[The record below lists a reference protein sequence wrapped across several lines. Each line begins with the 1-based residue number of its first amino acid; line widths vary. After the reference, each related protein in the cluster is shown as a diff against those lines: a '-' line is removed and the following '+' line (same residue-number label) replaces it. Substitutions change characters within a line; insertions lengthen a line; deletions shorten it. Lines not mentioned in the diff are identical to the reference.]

1 MLSLTNTRVKRAWP
15 ACHCHSLL
23 LHFRPA
29 SPCIQVTKSVGG
41 IRRKKLWL
49 VIWHPKMERTHSAS
63 AWGPSSC
70 SMSVMLAV
78 YCRCASRSK
87 RGETSET
94 GPKCWNAWQKWCFA
108 EVKGISAQQHLR
120 GKVLWVWSFANP
132 NLFAHPGSSRSVG
145 SRYNRFSAEHD
156 IMTYHMNSY

>member
-1 MLSLTNTRVKRAWP
+1 MSWDVWNSATWQWLANAKLLSLTNTRVRRAWP
-15 ACHCHSLL
+15 ACHCHSFL

-29 SPCIQVTKSVGG
+29 SPGIQVTKSVGS
-41 IRRKKLWL
+41 IRRKQLWL
-49 VIWHPKMERTHSAS
+49 MIWHPKVERACLHWFFAFHNLSVFIRTHSAS

-94 GPKCWNAWQKWCFA
+94 SPMLKCKCLAKMVILQKWR
-108 EVKGISAQQHLR
+108 ELVQLLG
-120 GKVLWVWSFANP
+120 N
-132 NLFAHPGSSRSVG
+132 
-145 SRYNRFSAEHD
+145 
-156 IMTYHMNSY
+156 